1 MSLHRT
7 INAVESF
14 LRVADAKIMFL
25 VVVSHDCF
33 MKRSI
38 QYSTYFGHRVQ
49 SKRRLRPIGYPS
61 FTVTAEE
68 RVSF

>member
-1 MSLHRT
+1 
-7 INAVESF
+7 
-14 LRVADAKIMFL
+14 MFL

-49 SKRRLRPIGYPS
+49 SKRRLLPIGYPS